1 MGLEK
6 EFEEVAHGNSAWIE
20 GDLDYLRMAG
30 VACAYLTIGGVIRVT
45 TGISG
50 SYLRYTRESLEYRFE
65 SPESSAAHRESFVGH
80 D

>member
-1 MGLEK
+1 MGFEK

-50 SYLRYTRESLEYRFE
+50 CYLGYTRESLE
-65 SPESSAAHRESFVGH
+65 
-80 D
+80 